1 VGPYLSTVKTT
12 GFIATYMDE
21 HKKRRDQLK
30 NNHFSHQ
37 EADSDRDF
45 KRKRDAEK
53 EKEKSPV
60 LDR

>member
-1 VGPYLSTVKTT
+1 
-12 GFIATYMDE
+12 MDE